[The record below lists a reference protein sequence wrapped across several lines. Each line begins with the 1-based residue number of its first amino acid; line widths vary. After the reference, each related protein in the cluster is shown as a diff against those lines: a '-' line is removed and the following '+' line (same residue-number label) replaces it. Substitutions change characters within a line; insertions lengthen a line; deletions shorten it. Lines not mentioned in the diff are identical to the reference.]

1 MLSNKRG
8 FSLPELM
15 IIVGIIA
22 LMGAIAVPMSIN
34 SISARRLSTSSLE
47 VLALLE
53 HARSSAIKRGESVFV
68 SINLAQNTY
77 RATAG
82 SPTGDT
88 VRTGRMP
95 AGITLQQPA
104 TDSLPSTF
112 RFNSHGLPETES
124 SPGAWVL
131 TRGKLLLSDGGR
143 HANKTISLNAG
154 GNARIEKT
162 N

>member
-15 IIVGIIA
+15 VIIGIIA
-22 LMGAIAVPMSIN
+22 IVGAIAVPMSIS

-47 VLALLE
+47 MLALLE
-53 HARSSAIKRGESVFV
+53 HARSSAIKRGEPVFV
-68 SINLAQNTY
+68 SIDPAQSSY
-77 RATAG
+77 RANVG

-88 VRTGRMP
+88 VRTGKLP

-104 TDSLPSTF
+104 SDALPAAF
-112 RFNSHGLPETES
+112 RFNSHGLPEAES

-131 TRGKLLLSDGGR
+131 TRGKLQLSDGGR
-143 HANKTISLNAG
+143 HANKTVSLNAG
-154 GNARIEKT
+154 GNAKIERT

>member
-15 IIVGIIA
+15 IIIGIIA
-22 LMGAIAVPMSIN
+22 IVGAIAIPMSIS
-34 SISARRLSTSSLE
+34 SISALRLSTSSLE
-47 VLALLE
+47 ILALLE
-53 HARSSAIKRGESVFV
+53 HARSSAIRRGEPVFV
-68 SINLAQNTY
+68 TLNLVQNTY
-77 RATAG
+77 RANAG
-82 SPTGDT
+82 SATGDT

-95 AGITLQQPA
+95 AGISLQQPA
-104 TDSLPSTF
+104 SDALPAAF

-131 TRGKLLLSDGGR
+131 TRGKLQLSDGGR
-143 HANKTISLNAG
+143 HANKTVSLNAG
-154 GNARIEKT
+154 GNAKIERT